1 MQIDKILKIAI
12 TQEDVEQA
20 ITEFINRADPSV
32 VVDEIVFAAKRNGDD
47 KIGVTVNGHFTDG
60 EPTPRKVEPKKTVKQ
75 EKKEEQLDIFPKED
89 PKDVLEKKIEEPSP
103 IFT

>member
-20 ITEFINRADPSV
+20 ITEFINRADPTV
-32 VVDEIVFAAKRNGDD
+32 IVDEIVFAAKRNGDD

-60 EPTPRKVEPKKTVKQ
+60 EPTPRKVEPKKTVKKQ
-75 EKKEEQLDIFPKED
+75 EEQLDIFPEKKVEA
-89 PKDVLEKKIEEPSP
+89 KAELEKKIEEPSP